1 MIRLIPDFRQVPQHR
16 AFELPRA
23 VFELQFGHARLVER
37 VHQLTV
43 DVELHLGVRGIAG
56 PYRLCAFVTGQPAH
70 LPFHQPPLAHDAVH
84 DLHVGRRSRRCAQQ
98 PIVPRGRLFGVAG
111 VHQREQRE
119 RGVAQ
124 PAEAV
129 IPVLRTTELFR

>member
-1 MIRLIPDFRQVPQHR
+1 M
-16 AFELPRA
+16 FE
-23 VFELQFGHARLVER
+23 FQFGNARLVER

-43 DVELHLGVRGIAG
+43 HVELQLGMRGVAG
-56 PYRLCAFVTGQPAH
+56 PNRLCAFITSQPAH
-70 LPFHQPPLAHDAVH
+70 LPFQQPPLTHDTVH